1 MSRTMISFTLH
12 TFSTV
17 SQKLFTFEF
26 MDLTPIW
33 LTLKLASITALI
45 LLLIGLPLAYW
56 LSKGRSIAKIILEA
70 IITMPLVLPPSVLGF
85 YLLLAFSPQHGV
97 GKWLQQVFNVQLVF
111 SFQGLILASVIY
123 SMPFMIGPIKSALQQ
138 LPVSLSQASYTL
150 GKTERQTFIH
160 VLLPNIRASVLTAVI
175 LTFAHTLGEFGVVL
189 MIGGNIPGITRVA
202 SIAVYDSVENQDY
215 SAANAY
221 SLILFSITFVMVI
234 SVFVFNKYK
243 AKSPLE

>member
-1 MSRTMISFTLH
+1 
-12 TFSTV
+12 
-17 SQKLFTFEF
+17 

-33 LTLKLASITALI
+33 LTLKLAGITTVL

-56 LSKGRSIAKIILEA
+56 LSKGRSVVKIIIEA

-85 YLLLAFSPQHGV
+85 YLLMAFSPRHGI
-97 GKWLQQVFNVQLVF
+97 GQWLHNMFDIQLVF
-111 SFQGLILASVIY
+111 SFKGLILASIIY

-138 LPVSLSQASYTL
+138 LPLSLSQASYTL
-150 GKTERQTFIH
+150 GKSERQTFIR
-160 VLLPNIRASVLTAVI
+160 VLLPNIRASVLTAAI

-189 MIGGNIPGITRVA
+189 MIGGNIPGVTRVA
-202 SIAVYDSVENQDY
+202 SIAVYNSVEIMDY
-215 SAANAY
+215 HAANIY
-221 SLILFSITFVMVI
+221 SLILFCITFAMVI

>member
-1 MSRTMISFTLH
+1 
-12 TFSTV
+12 
-17 SQKLFTFEF
+17 

-33 LTLKLASITALI
+33 LTLKLASITTLI

-97 GKWLQQVFNVQLVF
+97 GKWLQQVFDVRLVF

-160 VLLPNIRASVLTAVI
+160 VLLPNIRASVLTAAI

-189 MIGGNIPGITRVA
+189 MIGGNIPGVTRVA

-215 SAANAY
+215 AAANHY
-221 SLILFSITFVMVI
+221 SLILFTITFVMVI

-243 AKSPLE
+243 AKTPLE